1 MQLEAQIVAL
11 RATVDEAVVSYA
23 VKVRE
28 PGAGAGLGWTW
39 VVALTSRLV
48 FSVFHGQSTL
58 RGALEGAGREVA
70 AAKNKQMMALVDV
83 GIQKAK
89 EVGAS
94 A

>member
-1 MQLEAQIVAL
+1 
-11 RATVDEAVVSYA
+11 
-23 VKVRE
+23 
-28 PGAGAGLGWTW
+28 
-39 VVALTSRLV
+39 
-48 FSVFHGQSTL
+48 
-58 RGALEGAGREVA
+58 LEGAGREVA